1 MYHVYKLKIRVFN
14 YFFFSSLSTPLLS
27 KGPSGYLATV
37 KGYN

>member
-27 KGPSGYLATV
+27 KGLSGYLATV